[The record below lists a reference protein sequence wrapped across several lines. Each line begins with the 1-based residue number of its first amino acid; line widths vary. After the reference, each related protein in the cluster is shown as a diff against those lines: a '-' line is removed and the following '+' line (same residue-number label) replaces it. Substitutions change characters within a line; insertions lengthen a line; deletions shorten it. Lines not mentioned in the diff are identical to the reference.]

1 MSEQVLYDNC
11 MANTTVR
18 RRTFFFFIVSEVCIY
33 KQKINMHLQHLKWSL
48 LPWFLR
54 ESLFNMTESAKG
66 SGAFFFLLR
75 LTFLFDNQGRNKI
88 QQQSSEHIIRCRT
101 LPELWSHVF
110 TPQASSEIFQA
121 SLSSLPVPLEYIYWW
136 VREFQLYGKIKTKQ
150 LSFFPVLRINHE
162 CTAIDTRVEAVLAQ
176 TVSYHNSNT

>member
-1 MSEQVLYDNC
+1 MSEQVLYELHGKYNRQEE
-11 MANTTVR
+11 NL
-18 RRTFFFFIVSEVCIY
+18 FFFYCIRCL
-33 KQKINMHLQHLKWSL
+33 HLQAEDKH
-48 LPWFLR
+48 
-54 ESLFNMTESAKG
+54 
-66 SGAFFFLLR
+66 AFAAFEMEFTPLIPSR
-75 LTFLFDNQGRNKI
+75 IPVQYDWKRNKI

-150 LSFFPVLRINHE
+150 LFFFLFCELIIN
-162 CTAIDTRVEAVLAQ
+162 AQPSTRE
-176 TVSYHNSNT
+176 

>member
-18 RRTFFFFIVSEVCIY
+18 RRTFIFLLCQMFASTSRRSTCICSIWNGVY
-33 KQKINMHLQHLKWSL
+33 SPDSFENPCSIWLKAQKALGH
-48 LPWFLR
+48 F
-54 ESLFNMTESAKG
+54 
-66 SGAFFFLLR
+66 FFFLLR

-150 LSFFPVLRINHE
+150 LFFFPFCKLIMNAQPSTHE
-162 CTAIDTRVEAVLAQ
+162 
-176 TVSYHNSNT
+176 